1 MWYKFEPKKKNQ
13 IVEKKYVTKSNEKS
27 RAKINCKNRNETL
40 YLRDIGDVDVI
51 EDTGSTSGTD
61 KEFVLSKQEEWAKGK
76 EPTPRKK
83 DPVYIIWNLSTKCQ

>member
-1 MWYKFEPKKKNQ
+1 MLSIRIYVIQIRTKKKNQ

-61 KEFVLSKQEEWAKGK
+61 KEFVLSKQEE
-76 EPTPRKK
+76 
-83 DPVYIIWNLSTKCQ
+83 

>member
-1 MWYKFEPKKKNQ
+1 MLPIRIYVIQIRTKKKYQ
-13 IVEKKYVTKSNEKS
+13 IVEKKSVTKSNEKS

-61 KEFVLSKQEEWAKGK
+61 KEFVLSKQEE
-76 EPTPRKK
+76 
-83 DPVYIIWNLSTKCQ
+83 